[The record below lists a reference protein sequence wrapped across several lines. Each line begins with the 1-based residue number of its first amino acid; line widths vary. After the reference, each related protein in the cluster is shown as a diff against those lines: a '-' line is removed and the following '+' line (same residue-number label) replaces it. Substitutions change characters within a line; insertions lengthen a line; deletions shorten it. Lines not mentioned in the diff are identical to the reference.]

1 MKRKFEEKV
10 AQLAFGDLSA
20 DDAAKLEQE
29 VQSDPEALRALSQ
42 YKDMREGLKSLAEV
56 PDDQLSKERLRDAIL
71 TQGLKPVPT
80 RRVSPHSWLWMPG
93 VACSLGFVL
102 MFGVN
107 RLHHKFVAPNIVIN
121 PPKNYSM
128 GSAFESNSE
137 SSKRFIEK
145 PTMVASATKTMPK
158 NSRFD
163 AAAAQVDP
171 DIVDSRITA
180 SNLSGG
186 FEDAAYDADLGNEPV
201 NGQRVMAGER
211 NLTAR
216 NDATLVS
223 TNSTTGPIVLID
235 QDKDDQTG
243 ACKATEVGS
252 ASNVLVGG

>member
-20 DDAAKLEQE
+20 EEAAKLEQE
-29 VQSDPEALRALSQ
+29 VGGNPEALRALSQ
-42 YKDMREGLKSLAEV
+42 YKDMREGLRSLAEI
-56 PDDQLSKERLRDAIL
+56 PEDQFSKERLRDAIL

-80 RRVSPHSWLWMPG
+80 RPASPHSWLWMPG
-93 VACSLGFVL
+93 VACTLGFVL

-107 RLHHKFVAPNIVIN
+107 RLHHRSVPPNIVIN
-121 PPKNYSM
+121 PPKNYTM
-128 GSAFESNSE
+128 GPAFGGGPAANT
-137 SSKRFIEK
+137 RFAEK
-145 PTMVASATKTMPK
+145 PTMVASNTSPSADY
-158 NSRFD
+158 NHFD
-163 AAAAQVDP
+163 AASAQVDP
-171 DIVDSRITA
+171 DIVDPRITA

-186 FEDAAYDADLGNEPV
+186 SDDAAFDADLGNEPLHA
-201 NGQRVMAGER
+201 QRFNAGER
-211 NLTAR
+211 TLTAR

-223 TNSTTGPIVLID
+223 SNTTAGPIVLID